1 MTRIK
6 SLSRFAA
13 VVVAALSIAAP
24 VFAARGSADFTR
36 FVALGDSY
44 GAGFESGSLNVNH
57 QPFSWPAI
65 IARQA
70 GAPDFQQPTVSFP
83 GIANELQLVD
93 AIAFPPVILP
103 ATGTGQPTNLTLA
116 RPYNNLSIPGANVSD
131 LTTLTGADPAT
142 STAKAFAQFILR
154 GKGTAVQQALAE
166 NPTFIAIWIGGND
179 LLGSV
184 LGGTPKGLT
193 PTDTFKTA
201 YNKMLDQLIAAD
213 PNAGIVVGNLP
224 TNASALPYL
233 ATVPPVLINPQTRQP
248 VIFNGA
254 PIPLIA
260 ELGDG
265 TVGPLPAGSFV
276 LLPYSGQIGTGFGIP
291 AFLAADPRFA
301 NLPNIGKPLLDAW
314 VLTPTEAGQIAA
326 RSVEYN
332 QVIND
337 AASARN
343 IPVADINGLFNK
355 FAKKDQNGQYVGY
368 QVGPFNFTPSYITGG
383 LFSFDGFHM
392 TDLGYTL
399 FANQYIRTINA
410 AYGTHIPLASITT
423 LMANNGAFF
432 PSQSMTSG
440 NVFMEGMQWTIS
452 DEAKAEMLQF
462 ASHVPTKHRA
472 IGH

>member
-6 SLSRFAA
+6 NLSRFAA

-57 QPFSWPAI
+57 QQFSWPAI

-93 AIAFPPVILP
+93 AISFPPVIL
-103 ATGTGQPTNLTLA
+103 AAAGSGQPTNLNLA

-154 GKGTAVQQALAE
+154 GKGTAVQQAIAE

-179 LLGSV
+179 LLSSV

-193 PTDTFKTA
+193 PTATFKTA
-201 YNKMLDQLIAAD
+201 YNLMLDQLIAAD
-213 PNAGIVVGNLP
+213 PNAGIVVGNMP
-224 TNASALPYL
+224 TNPSSLPYL
-233 ATVPPVLINPQTRQP
+233 TTVPPVLINPATRSP

-276 LLPYSGQIGTGFGIP
+276 LLPYAGQIGTGFGIP

-301 NLPNIGKPLLDAW
+301 SLPNIGKPLLDAW
-314 VLTPTEAGQIAA
+314 VLTPAESVQIAA
-326 RSVEYN
+326 RAVEFN

-355 FAKKDQNGQYVGY
+355 IATGY
-368 QVGPFNFTPSYITGG
+368 QVGPFTFTASYITGG

-399 FANQYIRTINA
+399 FANQYIRTINS
-410 AYGTHIPLASITT
+410 AYGSHIPLASITT

-432 PSQSMTSG
+432 HEQTMTSG
-440 NVFMEGMQWTIS
+440 NIFIDGMQWTIS

-462 ASHVPTKHRA
+462 AAPVPTKHRA

>member
-24 VFAARGSADFTR
+24 MFAARGSADFTR

-44 GAGFESGSLNVNH
+44 GAGFESGSLNINH
-57 QPFSWPAI
+57 QQFSWPAI

-83 GIANELQLVD
+83 GIANELQIVD
-93 AIAFPPVILP
+93 IIAFPPVILP

-184 LGGTPKGLT
+184 LGGTPKALT
-193 PTDTFKTA
+193 PTATFKTA
-201 YNKMLDQLIAAD
+201 YNLMLDQLIAAD
-213 PNAGIVVGNLP
+213 PNAGIVVGNMP
-224 TNASALPYL
+224 TSAASLPYL
-233 ATVPPVLINPQTRQP
+233 TTVPPVLINPATEQP

-265 TVGPLPAGSFV
+265 TVGPLPTGSFV
-276 LLPYSGQIGTGFGIP
+276 LLPYSGQIATGFGIP
-291 AFLAADPRFA
+291 GFLAVDPRFA
-301 NLPNIGKPLLDAW
+301 SLPNIGKPLLDAW
-314 VLTPTEAGQIAA
+314 VLTPAEAGQIAA
-326 RSVEYN
+326 RAVEFN

-343 IPVADINGLFNK
+343 IPVADINGLFNRI
-355 FAKKDQNGQYVGY
+355 AGGL
-368 QVGPFNFTPSYITGG
+368 QVGPFAFNASYITGG
-383 LFSFDGFHM
+383 LFSLDGFHM

-399 FANQYIRTINA
+399 FANQYIRTINT